1 MGPESESCPGISRGV
16 EGVSV
21 GCITMHS
28 RKSGNTERKKDGRVK
43 EQDTVGHT
51 LRAPSCKDS
60 MNDS

>member
-1 MGPESESCPGISRGV
+1 M
-16 EGVSV
+16 SV